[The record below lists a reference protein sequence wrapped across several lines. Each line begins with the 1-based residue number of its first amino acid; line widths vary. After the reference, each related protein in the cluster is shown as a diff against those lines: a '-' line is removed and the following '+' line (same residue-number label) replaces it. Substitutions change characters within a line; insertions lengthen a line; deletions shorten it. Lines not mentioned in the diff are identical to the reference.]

1 MLIVIVAR
9 YKHEVPLFDVIM
21 LLYISFLICPN
32 MKTLYTAVYGGR
44 FSVYFCKRL
53 CPNVWS
59 PTVQF
64 QSMATYGTVP
74 KCGHLRYSPKL
85 WRLRYSPI
93 VWPPTLQ
100 SQSVVTY
107 GTVPKC
113 GHLRYSPKV
122 WPPTVQPGQ

>member
-44 FSVYFCKRL
+44 FSVYFSKRL
-53 CPNVWS
+53 CPKVWS

-64 QSMATYGTVP
+64 QSMTTYGTVP
-74 KCGHLRYSPKL
+74 KCGHLRYSP
-85 WRLRYSPI
+85 I
-93 VWPPTLQ
+93 VWPPTVQ
-100 SQSVVTY
+100 SHSVATY
-107 GTVPKC
+107 VTVPKC

-122 WPPTVQPGQ
+122 WSPTVQSQSMVT